1 MRIQMTYIEAIK
13 DGFKLINKN
22 WQLVVIQVILII
34 ISSLGFFVIVG
45 IPFAIAFI
53 LFGIDLTKFT
63 DIKDILS
70 IFEGPSELISK
81 YIGLLLIVIASF
93 LLYVIVI
100 VILSIY
106 IFAGSIGVIK
116 RSLRDR
122 NEKFTT
128 HIFFD
133 EAKRLFPRLLG
144 FTFIIGLIMILTAFF
159 LGILGGGIG
168 ALISFAK
175 SKDST
180 LALFV
185 IIFFSL
191 VLALIAL
198 VFILGI
204 LSITLYGIASLLF
217 KDTGPLKSIKESIHY
232 LIRNPNAFWL
242 YTMLFGGY
250 LFVSFILILLKYP
263 FTFLPIIGTILSFPL
278 QLISYAFET
287 YLGLAFIAAILT
299 YYYSTEIQPSS
310 AVEVSSVQDTA
321 NKSSVL
327 E

>member
-1 MRIQMTYIEAIK
+1 MNYIESIK

-63 DIKDILS
+63 DIKDMLS
-70 IFEGPSELISK
+70 IFENSSGLISR
-81 YIGLLLIVIASF
+81 YFGLLIIVIASF

-100 VILSIY
+100 GILSLY
-106 IFAGSIGVIK
+106 IFAGSIGVIGK
-116 RSLRDR
+116 SLRDR

-144 FTFIIGLIMILTAFF
+144 FTFAIGLIMILIAFF

-180 LALFV
+180 PALFV
-185 IIFFSL
+185 ITFFSL
-191 VLALIAL
+191 ILALIVL
-198 VFILGI
+198 VFILGM
-204 LSITLYGIASLLF
+204 LSITIYGVASLLF
-217 KDTGPLKSIKESIHY
+217 KGTGPLKSIKESIHY

-242 YTMLFGGY
+242 YILLFGGY

-263 FTFLPIIGTILSFPL
+263 FSFLPIIGTILFSPL
-278 QLISYAFET
+278 HLISYAFET

-310 AVEVSSVQDTA
+310 VVEVSTVQDTL
-321 NKSSVL
+321 NKSRM
-327 E
+327 